1 METGVDLLHIGL
13 LHGLHHQNC
22 HFLRGGVLLGLLV
35 ADGEG
40 AGTVAHDEILPIVRL
55 MMQTVP
61 GRLHLLPAHI
71 RHIEGTPRGP
81 YRFAGLQ
88 VIRGGRRGLLGQL
101 RLILPARLLRKG
113 QHLVHMGLV
122 RVLDSLPD
130 HRRVYIEKFLIA
142 GGVFELLDLG
152 RQIVL
157 LGLPQGGQLLIQG
170 GNVPGHQ
177 VFIDFFFCCVLL
189 RVLGG
194 VLRVVLAEELV
205 HIVGNV
211 HRPLGFFFLGQLL
224 RILESHHPV
233 FFRDTVPVPIVHL
246 VKVAP
251 GIPHIPQVSELAAL
265 LQGDVPAVDL
275 IVDVV
280 PQMFRHLHG
289 VQLLDVIPAQ
299 VVVVM
304 DVGVNVVAVQV
315 LGQVDDLLQAARMVA
330 DLHSRLELFVL
341 ALAHLVQLGGQVVEL
356 VQVLIL
362 AQFVIEAVHIAVIV
376 GDEPLLIGLAEVV
389 LLPNADPFKHLLH
402 LLRRGGELH
411 PFAHQ
416 VALVVLAQVGDEG
429 GKGIILVIFIMG
441 HIRTSSLQ
449 LRLRLPLVGRLGL
462 ILVPALL
469 FALFQPLLDGGL
481 AVRLLR
487 LGAVVLPW
495 VVRGEQIPPA
505 GEAPPVL
512 LQGAPAEGGGVNG
525 GPQVIRQ
532 VDGQF
537 LVQILPS
544 QILQGLDMGLQYKAV
559 YIFLKFQELLR
570 RGQPERGLL
579 HSGQQV
585 PVLRGE
591 GGNSFRHRRQLLP
604 AHILFR
610 AAQGNIRFTFC
621 HSRPPSVWGTP
632 A

>member
-1 METGVDLLHIGL
+1 MEAGSDFLHIGL
-13 LHGLHHQNC
+13 LHGLHHQDG
-22 HFLRGGVLLGLLV
+22 HLLRGGVLLGLLA
-35 ADGEG
+35 ADSKG

-55 MMQTVP
+55 MVQTVP

-71 RHIEGTPRGP
+71 RHIEGTPGGP

-130 HRRVYIEKFLIA
+130 HRRVYIEKFFIA

-170 GNVPGHQ
+170 GNAPGHQ

-205 HIVGNV
+205 HVVGNV
-211 HRPLGFFFLGQLL
+211 HCPLGFFLLSQLL
-224 RILESHHPV
+224 RLLEGHHPV
-233 FFRDTVPVPIVHL
+233 FLRDTVPVPIVHL
-246 VKVAP
+246 VKAAP
-251 GIPHIPQVSELAAL
+251 GIPHIPQVGELAAL
-265 LQGDVPAVDL
+265 LQGDVPAVGL
-275 IVDVV
+275 VVDVV
-280 PQMFRHLHG
+280 AQMLRHLHG

-299 VVVVM
+299 VVMVV

-315 LGQVDDLLQAARMVA
+315 LGQVDDLLQTARMVA
-330 DLHSRLELFVL
+330 DLHRRLELFIL

-441 HIRTSSLQ
+441 HIRTSLQ
-449 LRLRLPLVGRLGL
+449 LRLRFPLVGRLGL
-462 ILVPALL
+462 VLVPALL

-512 LQGAPAEGGGVNG
+512 LQSAPAEGRGVNG
-525 GPQVIRQ
+525 GPEVIRQ
-532 VDGQF
+532 VNGQF
-537 LVQILPS
+537 LLQVLPAK
-544 QILQGLDMGLQYKAV
+544 ILQGLDMGLQYKAV

-591 GGNSFRHRRQLLP
+591 SGNSFRHRRQLLP

-610 AAQGNIRFTFC
+610 TAQGNIRDCFIC